1 MWLVTK
7 CQLFDLGLDIPDKII
22 LLYARCSDNPT
33 REGKI
38 VRPTLEISPLV
49 DEVGIKL
56 TGEVD
61 MATARQLT
69 EALANVSSESEI
81 HFELSE
87 LSFIDSSGLSAI
99 VAYAR
104 SRNGAGAL
112 VMLNPPDH
120 IERLFV
126 ITSLDQHP
134 KIEIRRTR
142 GSGLPDQSLR
152 VEA

>member
-7 CQLFDLGLDIPDKII
+7 CQLFDSGLDIPDKDI
-22 LLYARCSDNPT
+22 LLYDRSPDNLT
-33 REGKI
+33 RERGTL
-38 VRPTLEISPLV
+38 VRPTLELSPLV

-61 MATARQLT
+61 LATARQLT
-69 EALANVSSESEI
+69 DALTRISTDSEV

-87 LSFIDSSGLSAI
+87 LTYMDSSGINAI

-104 SRNGAGAL
+104 SRNGAGPL
-112 VMLNPPDH
+112 VMLDPSAH

-126 ITSLDQHP
+126 ITGLDQHP
-134 KIEIRRTR
+134 KIEIRHTR
-142 GSGLPDQSLR
+142 D
-152 VEA
+152 